1 MVAELQGAGLEEC
14 DLILWL
20 CGGMRNH
27 IGDDGMVVADNCRLG
42 GVALAEAF
50 GAPVIQSNYATYAV
64 ERDEVQH
71 LLGGSVVVSEDG
83 EVLQQAPYT
92 DEFLLRCEYGG

>member
-1 MVAELQGAGLEEC
+1 MNAIAAKQSPH
-14 DLILWL
+14 
-20 CGGMRNH
+20 GGIRNH
-27 IGDDGMVVADNCRLG
+27 VDDDGMVVTDNCRLG

-71 LLGGSVVVSEDG
+71 LLGGSVVVSEEG

-92 DEFLLRCEYGG
+92 EEYLLRCEYGG